1 MIRLPVPQPLDRP
14 LEILCVGA
22 HSDDIEIGCGG
33 TILTL
38 AATRDVRVRWVV
50 FSATGERE
58 AEATRSAKRFLSKAV
73 ESSVQTH
80 PFRDGYMPCLRG
92 PVKDEFTVIAADYAE
107 SAGPDVIF
115 THDEADLHQDHAL
128 LGALTRETF
137 RDHLIMAYE
146 IPKKDGG
153 LHSPNVLMPL
163 PETTAHEK
171 VDLLMEG
178 FPTQHSKSWFAPELF
193 LGLMR
198 LRGVECDAA
207 TGYAEGFHAR
217 RVVLD
222 G

>member
-1 MIRLPVPQPLDRP
+1 MLRLSIPQPLDKP
-14 LEILCVGA
+14 LNILCLGA
-22 HSDDIEIGCGG
+22 HADDIEIGCGG

-38 AATRDVRVRWVV
+38 LASRAVRVRWVV
-50 FSATGERE
+50 FSAAEERE
-58 AEATRSAKRFLSKAV
+58 AEATGSATRFLSTAT

-80 PFRDGYMPCLRG
+80 AFRDGYLPYLRG
-92 PVKDEFTVIAADYAE
+92 PVKDEFAAIAATYAHCG
-107 SAGPDVIF
+107 GPDVIF
-115 THDEADLHQDHAL
+115 THDEQDLHQDHAL

-137 RDHLIMAYE
+137 RDHLILGYE

-163 PETTAHEK
+163 SEAAVHEK
-171 VDLLMEG
+171 VGLLMGG
-178 FPTQHSKSWFAPELF
+178 FPSQLAKPWFTPELF

-198 LRGVECDAA
+198 LRGMESGAA